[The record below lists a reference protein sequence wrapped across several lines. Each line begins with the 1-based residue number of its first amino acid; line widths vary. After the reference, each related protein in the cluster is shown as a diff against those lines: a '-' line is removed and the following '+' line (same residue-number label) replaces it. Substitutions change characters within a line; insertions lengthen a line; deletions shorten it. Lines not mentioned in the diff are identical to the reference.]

1 MISRFTILALV
12 FAMSSQADTLRLRD
26 GSTVN
31 GSFLGGTADD
41 VRFLVNDEL
50 QHYARADVAQIIF
63 SSTNAPSAGSEA
75 PRIDAPGIDPGPDIV
90 GAPFLRGSAGY
101 IPLER
106 EIGTMS
112 RGGGMYGMG
121 ATVYRIQGPRSP
133 VRVRQ
138 GDRLVFV
145 VRLNPGADPRQFQL
159 YRLDSRMGY
168 RQTQPAMGGTPP
180 GLPVTINKV
189 GDSVY
194 EITPA
199 RALYPGEYA
208 VSPMNSNESYC
219 FGVDY

>member
-1 MISRFTILALV
+1 MITRFTILALAL
-12 FAMSSQADTLRLRD
+12 AMSSRADTLRLRN

-31 GSFLGGTADD
+31 GSFLGGTTDD
-41 VRFLVNDEL
+41 IRFLVDDEI
-50 QHYARADVAQIIF
+50 QHYARARVAEIIF
-63 SSTNAPSAGSEA
+63 GSGDAPSAAPAA
-75 PRIDAPGIDPGPDIV
+75 PRVDTGPDIV
-90 GAPFLRGSAGY
+90 GAPFLRGSSGY

-106 EIGTMS
+106 EIGMMS

-138 GDRLVFV
+138 GNRIVFV

-159 YRLDSRMGY
+159 YILESRMGY
-168 RQTQPAMGGTPP
+168 RQTQPTMGGTPP
-180 GLPVTINKV
+180 GLPLTINEV
-189 GDSVY
+189 GGSVY

-208 VSPMNSNESYC
+208 VSPMNSSESYC

>member
-1 MISRFTILALV
+1 MITRFTILALAL
-12 FAMSSQADTLRLRD
+12 AMSSQADTLRLRN

-41 VRFLVNDEL
+41 IRFLVNDEV
-50 QHYARADVAQIIF
+50 QHYARAGVAEIIF
-63 SSTNAPSAGSEA
+63 GAIDAPSAGPEA
-75 PRIDAPGIDPGPDIV
+75 PPRIDMGPDIV
-90 GAPFLRGSAGY
+90 GAPFLRGSSGY

-106 EIGTMS
+106 EIGMMS

-138 GDRLVFV
+138 GNRLVFV
-145 VRLNPGADPRQFQL
+145 VRLNPGGDPRQFQL
-159 YRLDSRMGY
+159 YRLESRMGY
-168 RQTQPAMGGTPP
+168 RQTQPTMGGTLP
-180 GLPVTINKV
+180 GLPVTINEV

-194 EITPA
+194 EIAPA

-219 FGVDY
+219 FGVDC

>member
-1 MISRFTILALV
+1 
-12 FAMSSQADTLRLRD
+12 MSSRADTLRLRS
-26 GSTVN
+26 GSIVN

-41 VRFLVNDEL
+41 IRFLVNDDV
-50 QHYARADVAQIIF
+50 QHYARAEVAEIVF
-63 SSTNAPSAGSEA
+63 NSDTTPSASPET
-75 PRIDAPGIDPGPDIV
+75 PKIDMVPDIA
-90 GAPFLRGSAGY
+90 GAPFLRGSSGY

-106 EIGTMS
+106 EIGMMS

-133 VRVRQ
+133 VRVQQ

-145 VRLNPGADPRQFQL
+145 VRLNAGGDPRQFQL
-159 YRLDSRMGY
+159 YRLESRMGY
-168 RQTQPAMGGTPP
+168 RQTQPTMGGTPP
-180 GLPVTINKV
+180 ALPVTINKIGV
-189 GDSVY
+189 SVY

-199 RALYPGEYA
+199 RPLYPGEYA

>member
-1 MISRFTILALV
+1 MIARFTILALALAV
-12 FAMSSQADTLRLRD
+12 SSQADTLRLRN

-41 VRFLVNDEL
+41 IRFLVDDEIR
-50 QHYARADVAQIIF
+50 HYARARVAEVIF
-63 SSTNAPSAGSEA
+63 GSTDAPSAAPEA
-75 PRIDAPGIDPGPDIV
+75 PSIDLGPDIV
-90 GAPFLRGSAGY
+90 GAPFLRGASGY

-106 EIGTMS
+106 EIGMMS
-112 RGGGMYGMG
+112 RGGGAYGMG
-121 ATVYRIQGPRSP
+121 ATVYRIQGTRSP

-145 VRLNPGADPRQFQL
+145 VRLNPGGDPRQFQL
-159 YRLDSRMGY
+159 YSLVSRMGY

-180 GLPVTINKV
+180 GLPVTIKEV
-189 GDSVY
+189 GGSVY
-194 EITPA
+194 EITPT

>member
-1 MISRFTILALV
+1 MITRFTILALAL
-12 FAMSSQADTLRLRD
+12 AMSSQADTLRLRN

-41 VRFLVNDEL
+41 IRFLVNDEV
-50 QHYARADVAQIIF
+50 QHYARAGVAEIIF
-63 SSTNAPSAGSEA
+63 GSIDAPSAGPEA
-75 PRIDAPGIDPGPDIV
+75 PRIDMGPDIV
-90 GAPFLRGSAGY
+90 GAPFLRGSSGY

-106 EIGTMS
+106 EIGMMS

-138 GDRLVFV
+138 GNRLVFV
-145 VRLNPGADPRQFQL
+145 VRLNPGGDPRQFQL
-159 YRLDSRMGY
+159 YRLESRMGY
-168 RQTQPAMGGTPP
+168 RQTQPTMGGTPP
-180 GLPVTINKV
+180 GLPVTINEV

>member
-1 MISRFTILALV
+1 
-12 FAMSSQADTLRLRD
+12 MSSQADTLRLRN

-31 GSFLGGTADD
+31 GNFLGGTAEDI
-41 VRFLVNDEL
+41 RFLVNDEIR
-50 QHYARADVAQIIF
+50 HYARARVAEIVFGSID
-63 SSTNAPSAGSEA
+63 APSAGPEA
-75 PRIDAPGIDPGPDIV
+75 PRIDVGPDIV
-90 GAPFLRGSAGY
+90 GAPFLRGSSGY
-101 IPLER
+101 IPLEK
-106 EIGTMS
+106 EIGMMS

-138 GDRLVFV
+138 GNRLVFV
-145 VRLNPGADPRQFQL
+145 VRLSPGGNPRQFQL
-159 YRLDSRMGY
+159 YSLESRMGY
-168 RQTQPAMGGTPP
+168 RQTQPTMGGTPP
-180 GLPVTINKV
+180 GLPVTINEV

-208 VSPMNSNESYC
+208 VSPMNSSESYC